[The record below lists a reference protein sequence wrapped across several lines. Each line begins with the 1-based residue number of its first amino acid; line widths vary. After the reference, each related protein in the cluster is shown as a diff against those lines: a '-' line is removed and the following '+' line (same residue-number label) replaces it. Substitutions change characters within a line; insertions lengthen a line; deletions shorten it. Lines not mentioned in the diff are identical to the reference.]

1 MDGENTASESVD
13 CSISMMADNTGPS
26 QLQEI
31 TMDQDLTFSNTLGVR
46 SPTGRTVKEV
56 EQQLSNFKK
65 ENFDLKLRIYFLEE
79 KMGVNYALDKDNVFR
94 KNTELQVQ
102 VANLQ
107 RELKEKYDLLCQAVK
122 ALEMEEDEHRKYSAN
137 KEEEM
142 AQVHEEMD
150 ELKMQLQDM
159 RLMYT
164 ESTKSGCSSSRQSE
178 NVQFFASNQRCLDDE
193 LNTENQQQL
202 ASFIYDTS
210 ETLRQQIEDLQKDCD
225 SKDQAIDSLTRQ
237 LSSANERLI
246 DFAQQ
251 VKDYEEKLSEQ
262 HQRNTQLLTT
272 MQSVNQKLTM
282 TKLEF
287 ERERNEFMSEKKAL
301 DHTNAVLQM
310 RVSALDD
317 EKRQHKQ
324 LIRELQLK
332 LDATAFDA
340 KKKHSIAVSSDSNG
354 PSNTLHT
361 DAPLISVSRAATAT
375 GAAQANLHDAQVE
388 QLTLQR
394 SPSKS
399 QVPLTPDAK
408 HLVTFEKLL
417 LSERC
422 RDADM
427 LRTEFSI
434 LKSDFHDQ
442 TKKIIKLKSEQLK
455 ACEIIKSMI
464 KYRNQANDEIA
475 QLKKAKEA
483 LEREMESVVGRPQ
496 RETANNG
503 PVHARVSEL
512 NITAVGTP
520 PTAPSCE
527 KSNMADD
534 EKVQRQDGDAEAL
547 VEQYK
552 QFTVELEAKNE
563 V

>member
-1 MDGENTASESVD
+1 MANSYIKAVIKNTLGGSSPTPAQSYCASSRNSSVGD
-13 CSISMMADNTGPS
+13 FDEFE
-26 QLQEI
+26 QH
-31 TMDQDLTFSNTLGVR
+31 TLGVR

-340 KKKHSIAVSSDSNG
+340 KKKHSIAVS
-354 PSNTLHT
+354 
-361 DAPLISVSRAATAT
+361 ISRAATAT

-527 KSNMADD
+527 
-534 EKVQRQDGDAEAL
+534 VDARAA
-547 VEQYK
+547 
-552 QFTVELEAKNE
+552 FHGRFHFAS
-563 V
+563 